1 MQSISQPRRLS
12 KRKQIVI
19 SYLLHNLTEFVRLV
33 QNEQNV
39 SAGVARKLYIMLVY
53 DTRAGCSLA
62 PVAIISNFNFLARNV
77 CFLLSVRQALRIPD
91 FPDYS

>member
-53 DTRAGCSLA
+53 DTRADCSLA
-62 PVAIISNFNFLARNV
+62 PVAIISNFK
-77 CFLLSVRQALRIPD
+77 CLLSDISP
-91 FPDYS
+91 SSTS